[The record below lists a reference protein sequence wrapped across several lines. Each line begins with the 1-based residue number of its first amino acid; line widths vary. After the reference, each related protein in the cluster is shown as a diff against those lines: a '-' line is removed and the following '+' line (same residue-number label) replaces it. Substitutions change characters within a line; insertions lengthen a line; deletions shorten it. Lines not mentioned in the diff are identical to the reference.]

1 MKRLLLL
8 LSLILSVTFLKGQG
22 EFSLMAQDSI
32 EINELHLD
40 NVSLSPL
47 FDSICDYWESSALS
61 NTYSYAIV
69 TTHLKADTQ
78 LVWRVWIKQLYDYDS
93 FYLMF
98 MERPS
103 FTRDFVPYGILQHLH
118 HLFFIGPE
126 KNFSE
131 NSAMPYSQSIIEKSF
146 AKDSNI
152 IRFDRES
159 IEKKIEVSD
168 YIHRTDTVGGGW
180 HWEMSVHDKYDA
192 VLLEYTKS
200 AKGFQC
206 LKKESFTEPW

>member
-32 EINELHLD
+32 EINELHLN

-180 HWEMSVHDKYDA
+180 HWEMSVYDKYDA

-206 LKKESFTEPW
+206 LKKEIFTEPW